1 MSDFAEKWFSWLDLD
16 EKWRPKLTESLKNIE
31 IDGQFHK
38 MSWEEQI
45 AYLSSS
51 WIEKATEFVSSSSK
65 NGIKLQKSHIP
76 NNQEY
81 EYYEDTSLNEKSTK
95 FVSSS
100 IEKVTKLPN
109 KKLQYI
115 LTILFISGTPVSR
128 DELTDIFSYQNR
140 VYFSQNY
147 LKPLEAKGFIRKTN
161 PEKPNAS
168 NQKYLIT
175 EQGKQFLT
183 GKED

>member
-1 MSDFAEKWFSWLDLD
+1 MGFIILELD
-16 EKWRPKLTESLKNIE
+16 EKWRPKLTESLKSIE
-31 IDGQFHK
+31 IDEHLHK

-45 AYLSSS
+45 SYLPLI
-51 WIEKATEFVSSSSK
+51 WIENITKFVSSSSK
-65 NGIKLQKSHIP
+65 NGIKSQKSHIAD
-76 NNQEY
+76 NKQY
-81 EYYEDTSLNEKSTK
+81 EYFEDTSLNEKSTK

-115 LTILFISGTPVSR
+115 LTILFVSGIPISR

-161 PEKPNAS
+161 PEKPTAS
-168 NQKYLIT
+168 NQKYIIT
-175 EQGKQFLT
+175 EQGKRFLT
-183 GKED
+183 GKDD